1 MKFTFNWLK
10 EHLQGD
16 YSVDDV
22 VLKLTSLGLEVEEV
36 IDTSKVL
43 KDFTVAH
50 ILSTQKHPDA
60 DRLKVCSVQIENGKD
75 PIQVVCGA
83 PNAREGL
90 KVIFARPGV
99 VIPSTGTT
107 LKLGVIRGVE
117 SQGMLCS
124 GAELLLDTESN
135 GIMELPQDTPVGAK
149 ITDVLGINDIAID
162 IAITPNRGDCLG
174 VYGIARDLAASGLGT
189 LTPLDTPKIDR
200 KASCDTQ
207 VNLLAGDDCPFFL
220 CTQIKGVKNGP
231 SPSWLKQRLELAGQN
246 SISLLVDLSN
256 YFMLEFN
263 RPCHFF
269 DLNDIKGNL
278 TVRHAKQDES
288 FTALKDVE
296 YKLPQDAVVIE
307 DEQGIISLA
316 GIKGGARGCVHDQ
329 TTDILIEIAHFSQ
342 NAIAQAGRKLD
353 LHSDARYRFER
364 YVDPHQMQMM
374 MEKLTSFIIQ
384 HADGTPSIVN
394 STGALP
400 SLPNP
405 IEFDAHLIEKLTG
418 IKVSL
423 DKTVCILKDLGCTV
437 DGEKITPPT
446 WRSDLTLPQDLVEEV
461 VRIIGYDLLETL
473 SLPSSTQSTKGLEKI
488 VFEHGSYIRKGL
500 CARGYFE
507 TVTFSFMHSKK
518 AALLGA
524 DVQTSDVIIKNPISS
539 ELDIMRPSIIGN
551 SLEAVSK
558 NQARSISN
566 GAFFEIGPQYENS
579 EISGQKSM
587 ISGIKYGLAQ
597 ETQWSSPSRMVDI
610 YDIRSDLDFILEN
623 TSFSIKQEAPNW
635 YHPGR
640 SATLYVN
647 DKILGYF
654 GQIHPSILKAFD
666 VKGAVVGFEIFTQN
680 MRLSKTKTA
689 FIKSFYQP
697 VERDFAF
704 LIEKSYPCGNLIKAL
719 EDAKIKEIA
728 SVKLFDVFEGKGL
741 DPSQKSVAIRV
752 IFESTDHTF
761 TDEEI
766 EGLYAKVIKTIE
778 QKTGGTLRR

>member
-10 EHLQGD
+10 EHLDGD

-22 VLKLTSLGLEVEEV
+22 VLKLTSLGLEVEDV
-36 IDTSKVL
+36 VDASKSL

-60 DRLKVCSVQIENGKD
+60 DRLKICSVQVENGQD

-135 GIMELPQDTPVGAK
+135 GIMELPTDTPVGAK
-149 ITDVLGINDIAID
+149 IIDILGLDDVMID

-174 VYGIARDLAASGLGT
+174 VHGIARDLAAAGLGN
-189 LTPLDTPKIDR
+189 LKLPPSQEAPKQGTC
-200 KASCDTQ
+200 STQ
-207 VNLLAGDDCPFFL
+207 VTLLRSECPLFL
-220 CTQIKGVKNGP
+220 CTQVKGVKNGP
-231 SPSWLKQRLELAGQN
+231 SPSWLKQRLELVGQN
-246 SISLLVDLSN
+246 SISLLIDLSN

-278 TVRHAKQDES
+278 TVRGAKEGEG

-296 YKLPQDAVVIE
+296 YKLPQNAVVIE
-307 DEQGIISLA
+307 DELGIISLA
-316 GIKGGARGCVHDQ
+316 GIKGGSRGCVHEN

-342 NAIAQAGRKLD
+342 DSIAQAGRKLD

-364 YVDPHQMQMM
+364 YVDPHQMHVM
-374 MEKLTSFIIQ
+374 MERLISFITQ
-384 HADGTPSIVN
+384 HAGGTATTVYAA
-394 STGALP
+394 GATP
-400 SLPNP
+400 CLPNS
-405 IEFDAHLIEKLTG
+405 IEFDAKLIQKLTG
-418 IKVSL
+418 IKVPQ
-423 DKTVCILKDLGCTV
+423 DQANTILQDLGCKIE
-437 DGEKITPPT
+437 GAHITPPT

-461 VRIIGYDLLETL
+461 VRIVGYDHLETL
-473 SLPSSTQSTKGLEKI
+473 SLPSSTQNTKSLEKI
-488 VFEHGSYIRKGL
+488 KFEYDSYVRKGL

-518 AALLGA
+518 AGLLGA
-524 DVQTSDVIIKNPISS
+524 DPQTSDVLIKNPISS
-539 ELDIMRPSIIGN
+539 ELDMMRSSILGN
-551 SLEAVSK
+551 LMEAVSK
-558 NQARSISN
+558 NQAKSITN
-566 GAFFEIGPQYENS
+566 GAFFEIGPQYENA

-623 TSFSIKQEAPNW
+623 TPFSVQQTAPDW

-640 SATLYVN
+640 SGTLYVN
-647 DKILGYF
+647 DKVLGYF
-654 GQIHPSILKAFD
+654 GQIHPRILKEFD
-666 VKGAVVGFEIFTQN
+666 VKGTVVGFEVFTQN
-680 MRLSKTKTA
+680 MRLSKTKGA
-689 FIKSFYQP
+689 FVKSLYQP

-704 LIEKSYPCGNLIKAL
+704 LIEKSYPCGNFIKAI
-719 EDAKIKEIA
+719 EDAKVKEIS

-741 DPSQKSVAIRV
+741 EESQKSVAIRV
-752 IFESTDHTF
+752 IFESKEHTF
-761 TDEEI
+761 TDAQIEE
-766 EGLYAKVIKTIE
+766 LYSKVIEITEK
-778 QKTGGTLRR
+778 KTGGTLRR